1 MKHKHT
7 NIYIGENL
15 KHTHIFHQYA
25 VCLYFHQYKHATT
38 YIYIYIYILR
48 VIYKY
53 INISILTQIDT

>member
-38 YIYIYIYILR
+38 NICILK
-48 VIYKY
+48 VMYKH